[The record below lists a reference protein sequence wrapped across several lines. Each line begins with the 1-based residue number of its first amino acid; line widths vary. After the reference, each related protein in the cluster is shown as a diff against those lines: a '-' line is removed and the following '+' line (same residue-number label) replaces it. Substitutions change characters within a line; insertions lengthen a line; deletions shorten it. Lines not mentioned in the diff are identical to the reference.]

1 MGRSSVNSEWIV
13 KWVNQSDTIC
23 KKKLHSVAGFWHELI
38 LKDQIYIIILAPLST
53 WCWYTPGFIMVH
65 TLLHIVKAMNESV
78 RPREGR
84 SSHVHWSE
92 HRGESFSW
100 DKVPHRQCEARNWQ
114 DLLTGEAS
122 HMHTSHLL
130 PEERGIEKL
139 GFYNKEARRYLGL

>member
-1 MGRSSVNSEWIV
+1 
-13 KWVNQSDTIC
+13 
-23 KKKLHSVAGFWHELI
+23 
-38 LKDQIYIIILAPLST
+38 
-53 WCWYTPGFIMVH
+53 MVH

-92 HRGESFSW
+92 HRGESFS
-100 DKVPHRQCEARNWQ
+100 
-114 DLLTGEAS
+114 GEAS